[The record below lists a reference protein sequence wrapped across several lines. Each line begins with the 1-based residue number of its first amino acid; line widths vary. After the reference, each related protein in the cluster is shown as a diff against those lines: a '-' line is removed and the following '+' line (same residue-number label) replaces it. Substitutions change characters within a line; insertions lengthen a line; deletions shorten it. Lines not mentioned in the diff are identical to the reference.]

1 MYEVRVYPFFII
13 ESCEILLQAHFLSL
27 LIHRCMFLTTT
38 NGQQKSIAATN
49 NRTVPL
55 ITDAFLLCVTKIHEG
70 LDGEGGSGIHYSLKI

>member
-1 MYEVRVYPFFII
+1 
-13 ESCEILLQAHFLSL
+13 
-27 LIHRCMFLTTT
+27 MFLTTA

-70 LDGEGGSGIHYSLKI
+70 LDGGVWHSLFIKNLANYSSH

>member
-1 MYEVRVYPFFII
+1 M
-13 ESCEILLQAHFLSL
+13 
-27 LIHRCMFLTTT
+27 HRCMFLTTT

-70 LDGEGGSGIHYSLKI
+70 LDGGGGGGWSGIHYSLKI